1 MKNLKTSFGKLK
13 VSQSQKTKMV
23 QNLFSNITTKYDL
36 MNNLM
41 SLGFHHLWKKKL
53 VQLMNIQSK
62 DLIVEVGSGTGDIAN
77 LIHKNNSKTSIIS
90 VDLNFDMLMHGKK
103 KVKKKSNK
111 ISWVNCNAENLP
123 FKKNTFDKYII
134 SFCLRNITL
143 IDHALN
149 EAIRVLKPGGSFY
162 CLEFST
168 PKSSFVNDVYNFYKS
183 EIIPLIGER
192 IAKNKKAYRY
202 LEESISEFPNQ
213 NVLLSKLNEIG
224 FRNTSVINLFNG
236 IVSIHKGFKI
246 L

>member
-1 MKNLKTSFGKLK
+1 
-13 VSQSQKTKMV
+13 
-23 QNLFSNITTKYDL
+23 
-36 MNNLM
+36 
-41 SLGFHHLWKKKL
+41 
-53 VQLMNIQSK
+53 MNIQSK

-77 LIHKNNSKTSIIS
+77 LIHKNYSKTSIIS
-90 VDLNFDMLMHGKK
+90 VDLNFNMLKHGKQK
-103 KVKKKSNK
+103 IINKSNT

-143 IDHALN
+143 IDNALN

-168 PKSSFVNDVYNFYKS
+168 PKSSFVNAIYSFYKS

-192 IAKNKKAYRY
+192 ITKNKKAYKY
-202 LEESISEFPNQ
+202 LEESISQFPNQ
-213 NVLLSKLNEIG
+213 NVLLSKLNEKG
-224 FRNTSVINLFNG
+224 FKNTSVINLFNG
-236 IVSIHKGFKI
+236 IVSIHKGFKV